1 MYVVHMQGNVAAEHG
16 GAIYS
21 IQPTI
26 SLRDRAALNVA
37 NNAYSIG
44 DLSLSQVNMSQNVAN
59 QGGCMYVTGNGAN
72 VTLVN
77 SFFDRLALLP
87 LFAHLPAGL

>member
-1 MYVVHMQGNVAAEHG
+1 MQVQGNVALEHG

-37 NNAYSIG
+37 DDGFSIG
-44 DLSLSQVNMSQNVAN
+44 DLFLSQVNMSQNRAN

-72 VTLVN
+72 VTVVN
-77 SFFDRLALLP
+77 SFFDRLAFLLR
-87 LFAHLPAGL
+87 FAQLPAQL

>member
-1 MYVVHMQGNVAAEHG
+1 MSGLLSVQDNAAAGYG

-26 SLRDRAALNVA
+26 SSGDRAVLPAA
-37 NNAYSIG
+37 EFAIG
-44 DLSLSQVNMSQNVAN
+44 SMVMTNSDLTSNHAQ

-72 VTLVN
+72 ITTVN
-77 SFFDRLALLP
+77 TNFQR
-87 LFAHLPAGL
+87 